1 MLKCS
6 TFLLKVSRR
15 VLGQFALV
23 THLIIWKMAP
33 KSKLLLSNLEDGHS
47 FDQASLQWK
56 MDPLNSEFIS
66 SSNSCCNSCL
76 ITFKYVLK
84 NWRNIN
90 WPNEVLGNWC
100 LIFFLLLKNF
110 KWNCPLNWIE
120 EWLHFLPYQ
129 SSCCNNST
137 LWMLHAPHFRTRGE
151 RGRILKGMILKDI

>member
-33 KSKLLLSNLEDGHS
+33 KSKLLLSNLEDGHY

-66 SSNSCCNSCL
+66 SNSCCNSCL
-76 ITFKYVLK
+76 ITFRYVLK

-100 LIFFLLLKNF
+100 LNFFCWRIASEIVHWIELKNGSIS
-110 KWNCPLNWIE
+110 CLTRVLAAITQLCGCSMPLTSE
-120 EWLHFLPYQ
+120 PGG
-129 SSCCNNST
+129 
-137 LWMLHAPHFRTRGE
+137 RGAE
-151 RGRILKGMILKDI
+151 FWRGWF